1 MASSSN
7 YSTVHNPTVT
17 LNNGEKMPVLG
28 LGTWKGKP
36 GEVESSVQ
44 IALRVGYRY
53 RHHVSHL
60 QVSGGPCRADLLR
73 SPAAAA
79 ISFVLTRMMLCRH
92 IDCAKAYQN
101 QTGLGQALQ
110 DLYKEGKVSRKD
122 FWLTTKLW
130 NTDHAEVRKNCLES
144 MKELQTEYLDLYLVH
159 WPVTP
164 HKGPALTPSMK
175 VSVCLSSDLICSLH
189 QLKVA
194 NSLYCT
200 RFSQLCSTKFVS
212 FPVYSNS
219 RLLHHFKK
227 WHLPGVIAA
236 STVCKTK
243 QCSTAPCCGLLIPT
257 WPLPLQPVFT

>member
-1 MASSSN
+1 MASSSD

-53 RHHVSHL
+53 RRHPIPHTHTCL
-60 QVSGGPCRADLLR
+60 KRPRADLLR
-73 SPAAAA
+73 LVAAAA
-79 ISFVLTRMMLCRH
+79 FSFVLTRMMLCRH

-110 DLYKEGKVSRKD
+110 ELYKEGKVSRKD

-159 WPVTP
+159 WPVTQ

-175 VSVCLSSDLICSLH
+175 VGICLSSERERLQC
-189 QLKVA
+189 
-194 NSLYCT
+194 
-200 RFSQLCSTKFVS
+200 FSQT
-212 FPVYSNS
+212 YSAPTEGCKS
-219 RLLHHFKK
+219 PLLHKYYPTLQHQIRLL
-227 WHLPGVIAA
+227 
-236 STVCKTK
+236 
-243 QCSTAPCCGLLIPT
+243 PC
-257 WPLPLQPVFT
+257 LQPQPFVGCGSK